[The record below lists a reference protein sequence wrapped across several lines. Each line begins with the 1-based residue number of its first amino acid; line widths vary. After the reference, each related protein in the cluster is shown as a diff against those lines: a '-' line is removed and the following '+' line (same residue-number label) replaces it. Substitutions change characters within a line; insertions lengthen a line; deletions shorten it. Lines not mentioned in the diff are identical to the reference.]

1 MTEQRTLKAINKK
14 ATLVLFM
21 VSFSALIVV
30 YSSLTFFLGGS
41 KRIETDRIT
50 LSNVTI
56 WVYYKERA
64 PAHKDGVSSRVLD
77 ATVFDVMHDEFSIRY
92 IPYPTGYL
100 IEWINDAGPN
110 WTYMVNNES
119 PQIACN
125 KFVLMNGSVVIWTQ
139 G

>member
-56 WVYYKERA
+56 WVYYKER
-64 PAHKDGVSSRVLD
+64 
-77 ATVFDVMHDEFSIRY
+77 
-92 IPYPTGYL
+92 
-100 IEWINDAGPN
+100 
-110 WTYMVNNES
+110 
-119 PQIACN
+119 
-125 KFVLMNGSVVIWTQ
+125 
-139 G
+139 